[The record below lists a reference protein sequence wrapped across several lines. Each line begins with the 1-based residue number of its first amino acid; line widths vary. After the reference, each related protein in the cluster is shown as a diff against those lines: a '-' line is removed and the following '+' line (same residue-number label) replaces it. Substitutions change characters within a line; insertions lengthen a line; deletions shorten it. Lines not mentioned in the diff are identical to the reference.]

1 MTDIVVTDQA
11 FGGVKREQ
19 ALAQR
24 HRLTFADH
32 QLRGEAETAHA
43 VQGAR
48 VVFNN
53 FAPMTERVMSQLAPD
68 AVVIRYG
75 IGYDN
80 VDIEAARRLNVRVC
94 NVPDYGVSTVA
105 DHTVTL
111 ILTLLRK
118 VHQLDRELRSRTWFT
133 PRELGSLPGL
143 EETTVGLIGSGRI
156 GRAVVDRLKAFH
168 VDIRIYDPYLEDRDI
183 QDLGAR
189 ASALDTLL
197 ATSHVVTLHTP
208 LTPET
213 KHLVNKK
220 WLERMR
226 PGAYL
231 VNTSRG
237 GIVDEAA
244 LAVAVREGWLG
255 GAALDV
261 FENEPLPVDSELRT
275 LTNVL
280 LTPHAAFFSDSSLAA
295 LQRLATE
302 EAERALT
309 GAPLRCA
316 VT

>member
-1 MTDIVVTDQA
+1 VTDIVVTDQV
-11 FGGVKREQ
+11 FGAVERERS
-19 ALAQR
+19 LAER
-24 HRLTFADH
+24 HGLTFSEH
-32 QLRGEAETAHA
+32 QLRDEDETAEA
-43 VQGAR
+43 VKGAR

-53 FAPMTERVMSQLAPD
+53 FAPMTESVMSGLAPD

-80 VDIEAARRLNVRVC
+80 VDVEAARRLKVRVC

-111 ILTLLRK
+111 LLTLLRK
-118 VHQLDRELRSRTWFT
+118 VHRFDREMHSRDWFT
-133 PRELGSLPGL
+133 PGELGSLPGF
-143 EETTVGLIGSGRI
+143 EETTVGLLGSGRI
-156 GRAVVDRLKAFH
+156 GRAVVDRLKAFQF
-168 VDIRIYDPYLEDRDI
+168 DIRVHDPYLDEADI
-183 QDLGAR
+183 AGMGAT
-189 ASALDTLL
+189 ASGLDELL
-197 ATSHVVTLHTP
+197 EASHAVSVHTP

-213 KHLVNKK
+213 RHLLDSTALK
-220 WLERMR
+220 RMR

-237 GIVDEAA
+237 GVIEEAA
-244 LAVAVREGWLG
+244 LVAAVRDGRLG

-261 FENEPLPVDSELRT
+261 FESEPLPADSELRT
-275 LTNVL
+275 LPNVL

-302 EAERALT
+302 EADRALT
-309 GAPLRCA
+309 GAPLRSE